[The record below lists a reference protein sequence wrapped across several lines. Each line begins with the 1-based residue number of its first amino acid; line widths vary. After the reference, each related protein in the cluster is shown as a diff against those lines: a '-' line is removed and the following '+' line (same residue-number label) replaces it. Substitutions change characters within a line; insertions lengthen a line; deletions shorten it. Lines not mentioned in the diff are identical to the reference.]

1 MDTGK
6 LITGII
12 LCIISILL
20 GVILTYYTY
29 KFYGWKDQIIYYKRR
44 GNIVIYYSICCNI
57 LLFIGYPFIFLI
69 EFESHLLPSKNT
81 SSHTFLTTVND
92 LCFNPFYYFVLF
104 LCLARYWLIF
114 YDIQFSN
121 SCSNLE
127 WKQCINADIELL
139 ISEKWYVQHRRKY
152 GNAKYILKRTYLIAS
167 LISMISLTFV
177 YIYEF
182 GLTDWR
188 FWHGLNGGLFASF
201 VVFMFCLNRKMPR
214 FNDNIYLKKES
225 RNICFWWTIAAIVYG
240 SCVFF
245 EAVTSKHIVARFLVQ
260 LSGLCGAFITPFI
273 STFWVLKQ
281 IKEAQRT
288 RGISHVD
295 DLDAFGEEIESP
307 RRSLRLILSDED
319 AFKLYMQHIIGEMCM
334 ESLLALIEFTQF
346 KQYLVESFELDPEDK
361 DCDIG
366 EEIYAQFPDC
376 VPKSDIVYTN
386 DIEHEMEDK
395 SKLVVSF
402 RKKAYG
408 LYYKYVKVGSEFE
421 INISYRMRMT
431 LDSLMKDYEKWMS
444 DDNYINE
451 MDMVK
456 MWDDPMTALIKL
468 LNSSKHRFRYE
479 SNADHRFKNPM
490 TFITSNITSTSL
502 PLHNKTKSSSNSEI
516 VVIDGIEMS

>member
-1 MDTGK
+1 MDTDK
-6 LITGII
+6 HITGIV
-12 LCIISILL
+12 LCTISIFL
-20 GVILTYYTY
+20 GCTLAYYTY

-44 GNIVIYYSICCNI
+44 GDIVITYSICCNI
-57 LLFIGYPFIFLI
+57 LLFIGYPLIFLI
-69 EFESHLLPSKNT
+69 EFESFLLPQENT
-81 SSHTFLTTVND
+81 SSYLFLTTVND
-92 LCFNPFYYFVLF
+92 LCFNPFYYIVLF
-104 LCLARYWLIF
+104 LSLARYWLIF

-139 ISEKWYVQHRRKY
+139 SSEKWYVQHRRNY

-167 LISMISLTFV
+167 FISAISLTFV

-188 FWHGLNGGLFASF
+188 FWHGLNGGLLALF
-201 VVFMFCLNRKMPR
+201 VIFMYGLNRKLPK
-214 FNDNIYLKKES
+214 FNDNIYLKKEC
-225 RNICFWWTIAAIVYG
+225 RNICFLWTIATLIYG
-240 SCVFF
+240 CSVFF

-260 LSGLCGAFITPFI
+260 LSGLSGAFITPFI

-281 IKEAQRT
+281 IKVAQRT

-295 DLDAFGEEIESP
+295 ELNGFGEEIESP

-346 KQYLVESFELDPEDK
+346 KQYLIQSFGIDPD
-361 DCDIG
+361 DIG

-376 VPKSDIVYTN
+376 VPKSDIVYTLN
-386 DIEHEMEDK
+386 GDDDIMEDK
-395 SKLVVSF
+395 QKLRVIF
-402 RKKAYG
+402 RQKAYK
-408 LYYKYVKVGSEFE
+408 LYYKYVKVGAEFE

-431 LDSLMKDYEKWMS
+431 LVALMKDYEKWIHP
-444 DDNYINE
+444 DNYVNE
-451 MDMVK
+451 EDMVK
-456 MWDDPMTALIKL
+456 MWDECMTALIKL

-479 SNADHRFKNPM
+479 SNVSDHRFKNPM
-490 TFITSNITSTSL
+490 NFITANVTSL
-502 PLHNKTKSSSNSEI
+502 NNIHTKTKSSSQSAI
-516 VVIDGIEMS
+516 VYVDGVEMA